1 MDATTAAPS
10 QGRPPARP
18 VKLILTVLMCCVV
31 VGLLIWQRQRL
42 AGLPRLL
49 MHANWGWILLAI
61 AAQVVSIGTLAR
73 EQRRL
78 ISVRGGRRPMP
89 AVLATTWA
97 GNAISIS
104 LPIVGSATAAVFV
117 YRRFTAIGVDRA
129 LAAWALAMSGIY
141 STVSLATIAAVGAM
155 ISGSPGLA
163 ITGAATVLLGVIPVC
178 LVLVGLRR
186 PRVHAGASKVMAV
199 GLRMMQRLFK
209 RPTGNADQI
218 SRSALDQLIS
228 LRLDVASGFVAGS
241 MAFVNW
247 ILDLA
252 CLTCAILAV
261 HGTVPWSGLILAWAA
276 GCGASSLGLTPGGLG
291 VVEITLGAALIAAG
305 MPADLAIVA
314 ALLYRVIKL
323 GLILA
328 VGGMTL
334 VILRITAAAPATAST
349 LPARSMT

>member
-1 MDATTAAPS
+1 M
-10 QGRPPARP
+10 
-18 VKLILTVLMCCVV
+18 KLILTVLMCCVV
-31 VGLLIWQRQRL
+31 AGLLIWQRQRL
-42 AGLPRLL
+42 AALPGVL

-78 ISVRGGRRPMP
+78 ISIRGGRRPMP

-129 LAAWALAMSGIY
+129 LAAWALAISGIY

-186 PRVHAGASKVMAV
+186 PRVHAGASTVMAA

-218 SRSALDQLIS
+218 SRSTLDQLIS

-305 MPADLAIVA
+305 MPADLAIAA

-334 VILRITAAAPATAST
+334 MILRITAAAPATAST
-349 LPARSMT
+349 LPARPIS

>member
-1 MDATTAAPS
+1 
-10 QGRPPARP
+10 
-18 VKLILTVLMCCVV
+18 
-31 VGLLIWQRQRL
+31 
-42 AGLPRLL
+42 
-49 MHANWGWILLAI
+49 
-61 AAQVVSIGTLAR
+61 
-73 EQRRL
+73 
-78 ISVRGGRRPMP
+78 
-89 AVLATTWA
+89 VLATTWA

-104 LPIVGSATAAVFV
+104 LPIVGSATATVFV
-117 YRRFTAIGVDRA
+117 YYRFTAIGVDRA
-129 LAAWALAMSGIY
+129 LAAWALAISGIY
-141 STVSLATIAAVGAM
+141 STVSLATIAAAGAM

-186 PRVHAGASKVMAV
+186 PRVHAGASKVMAA
-199 GLRMMQRLFK
+199 GLRMMQRLFR
-209 RPTGNADQI
+209 RPSGNADQI
-218 SRSALDQLIS
+218 SRSTLDQLIS
-228 LRLDVASGFVAGS
+228 LRVDVASGFVAGS

-305 MPADLAIVA
+305 MPADLAIAA

-334 VILRITAAAPATAST
+334 VILRITASAPATAST
-349 LPARSMT
+349 LPTRSMS